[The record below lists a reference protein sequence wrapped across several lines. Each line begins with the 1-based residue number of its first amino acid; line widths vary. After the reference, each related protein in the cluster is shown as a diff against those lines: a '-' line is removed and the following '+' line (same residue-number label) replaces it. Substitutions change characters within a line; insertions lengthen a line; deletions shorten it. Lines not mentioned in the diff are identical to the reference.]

1 MTNQSGV
8 YAVDFKALRG
18 VSGSVL
24 NGPGLSHD
32 TAALAWAYAPGCAGP
47 SEDPQPGCAYDPDT
61 RYIAANGP
69 RATQNFR
76 LRRMTRIG
84 AGQPATITIAPGDR
98 MCGFDVLESICRSVR
113 VVAPSTGT
121 MKVEAVPVGA
131 TSVPARLYLLAV
143 GSGVQ
148 ATGSPAAIGVQAG
161 TEVIVSVGISWAST
175 ASATFALEISIVP
188 R

>member
-1 MTNQSGV
+1 
-8 YAVDFKALRG
+8 
-18 VSGSVL
+18 
-24 NGPGLSHD
+24 
-32 TAALAWAYAPGCAGP
+32 
-47 SEDPQPGCAYDPDT
+47 
-61 RYIAANGP
+61 
-69 RATQNFR
+69 
-76 LRRMTRIG
+76 MTRIG

-98 MCGFDVLESICRSVR
+98 ICGFDVLESICRSVR

-143 GSGVQ
+143 GSGMQ
-148 ATGSPAAIGVQAG
+148 ATGSPASIGVQAG
-161 TEVIVSVGISWAST
+161 TEVIVSVGISWNST